1 MKKLY
6 LLGCLVMAG
15 VVVTAQSSK
24 AVHWTF
30 TSKKLA
36 DKVYEVHM
44 TASIDGNYHMYSQNV
59 GVDGPVPTSFKL
71 TVNPLV
77 VADGKV
83 KEVGKVVKKH
93 EEVWGGDVQY
103 YERTVDFVQVVKLKG
118 NVKTNLAG
126 SVEFMVC
133 NDSQCLP
140 PATVEFKVP
149 IGG

>member
-15 VVVTAQSSK
+15 LAVTAQSSK

-44 TASIDGNYHMYSQNV
+44 TASIDGNYHMYAQNV
-59 GVDGPVPTSFKL
+59 GVDGPIPTSFKI
-71 TVNPLV
+71 TANPLV
-77 VADGKV
+77 AMDGKV
-83 KEVGKVVKKH
+83 KEVGKLVQKK
-93 EEVWGGDVQY
+93 EEVWGGDVRY
-103 YERTVDFVQVVKLKG
+103 YEKSVDFVQVVKLKG

-133 NDSQCLP
+133 NESQCLP
-140 PATVEFKVP
+140 PATVDFKVN